1 LYDVQFDYVTMKGL
15 DMTTSTREQHPL
27 TGVAA
32 GVPYVAFPPE
42 GGARADV
49 PVVVAWHLMD
59 APRTERAF
67 AAAVPLAGLDAWRV
81 YLGLPMT
88 GARLPA
94 GGYDE
99 LMQLGFADAV
109 LHLQGPVTRQAVA
122 EFPAACAELRTEL
135 GFGDGPL
142 AVVGGSIGAAVAQLV
157 ALEAE
162 SSVRAAVLISPV
174 VQLAPVVTA
183 LSKQFGVTYEW
194 SDASRAVAARLDF
207 VARADEFATCG
218 APAVLL
224 VVGEHDD
231 VDGIRA
237 PAQRLHA
244 ALADRYADHDR
255 VNVAVVPG
263 MGHAL
268 AEEPGE
274 DPAPQ
279 TPHAAEV
286 DRLAVDWLRR
296 HLGC

>member
-1 LYDVQFDYVTMKGL
+1 MTTKGL
-15 DMTTSTREQHPL
+15 DMTTSTREQHPGI
-27 TGVAA
+27 GVAA
-32 GVPYVAFPPE
+32 GVPYVAFPPA
-42 GGARADV
+42 GGARADA

-67 AAAVPLAGLDAWRV
+67 AAAVPLAGLDAWRI

-94 GGYDE
+94 GGYEE

-109 LHLQGPVTRQAVA
+109 LHLHGPVTQQAVA
-122 EFPAACAELRTEL
+122 EFPAAYAQLRDEL

-142 AVVGGSIGAAVAQLV
+142 AVVGGSIGSAVAQLV

-162 SSVRAAVLISPV
+162 PSVRAAVLISPV
-174 VQLAPVVTA
+174 VELAPVVTA

-207 VARADEFATCG
+207 VARADEFATRG

-231 VDGIRA
+231 VDGFRA
-237 PAQRLHA
+237 PARRLQA
-244 ALADRYADHDR
+244 ALADRYADGAR
-255 VNVAVVPG
+255 AKVAVVPG
-263 MGHAL
+263 MAHSL

-286 DRLAVDWLRR
+286 DQLAVDWLRR
-296 HLGC
+296 HLG